1 MNSISLNLFLT
12 AILPIEFSVLT
23 KIFKYENIYN
33 AVNFHCNN
41 ANSEIAIHKMFAAN
55 QIKTSSIHTQYNTS
69 FAIPHYYPRIGMIL
83 NTSCNNWFT
92 VLDNLRATA
101 IFKSPFKWFVIAEDF
116 NSTIGVLSQYP
127 IEIDSDITIIKKINN
142 NTFNLHEM
150 YNTGFYTSGQLKVE
164 KIGRWDSSLRLEK
177 RRRTD
182 LSGVKLKC
190 TVVIT
195 QKVMNETFEAY
206 TERSKLSKSDT
217 LHKLK
222 YYTLLKYLRDMY
234 NMR

>member
-1 MNSISLNLFLT
+1 MNFISLNLFLT
-12 AILPIEFSVLT
+12 AILPNEFSVLT
-23 KIFKYENIYN
+23 KIFKNENIHN

-41 ANSEIAIHKMFAAN
+41 ANTEVAIWKMFTAN
-55 QIKTSSIHTQYNTS
+55 QVRTSSYQTEYNTS
-69 FAIPHYYPRIGMIL
+69 FAIPYYYSRIGMIL

-116 NSTIGVLSQYP
+116 NSTISILSQYP
-127 IEIDSDITIIKKINN
+127 IEIDSDITIIQKMNDNI
-142 NTFNLHEM
+142 FNLYEV
-150 YNTGFYTSGQLKVE
+150 YNTGFYTSGQVKVE
-164 KIGRWDSSLRLEK
+164 KLGQWDSSLRMKK

-195 QKVMNETFEAY
+195 QKVINETFEAY

>member
-1 MNSISLNLFLT
+1 MSFIALNLFLT
-12 AILPIEFSVLT
+12 AISPIEFSVLNE
-23 KIFKYENIYN
+23 IFKHENINN

-41 ANSEIAIHKMFAAN
+41 ANTEIAIRKMFTGN
-55 QIKTSSIHTQYNTS
+55 QVRTSSFHTEYNTS
-69 FAIPHYYPRIGMIL
+69 FAIPYYYPRIAMIV
-83 NTSCNNWFT
+83 NTSCNNWPR

-116 NSTIGVLSQYP
+116 NTSVSVLSQYP
-127 IEIDSDITIIKKINN
+127 IEIDSDITIIQKMDDKM
-142 NTFNLHEM
+142 FNLYEV
-150 YNTGFYTSGQLKVE
+150 YNTGFYTSGQVKVE
-164 KIGRWDSSLRLEK
+164 MIGQWFSSLRMER

-182 LSGVKLKC
+182 FSGVKLKC

-195 QKVMNETFEAY
+195 QKVVKETFETY

-222 YYTLLKYLRDMY
+222 YFTLLKYLRDMY

>member
-1 MNSISLNLFLT
+1 MNIISLNLFLT

-33 AVNFHCNN
+33 AVNFHCDNP
-41 ANSEIAIHKMFAAN
+41 STEISILKMFAAN
-55 QIKTSSIHTQYNTS
+55 QIKTSSFHTKNTTS
-69 FAIPHYYPRIGMIL
+69 FAIPYYYPRIGMIV
-83 NTSCNNWFT
+83 NTSCTNWFT
-92 VLDNLRATA
+92 VLDNLKATD
-101 IFKSPFKWFVIAEDF
+101 IFKSPFKWFIIAEDF

-127 IEIDSDITIIKKINN
+127 IEINSDVTIIKKIDDNI
-142 NTFNLHEM
+142 FNLHEV
-150 YNTGFYTSGQLKVE
+150 YNTGFYTSGRLKVE
-164 KIGRWDSSLRLEK
+164 RVGRWDSSLRMEK

-182 LSGVKLKC
+182 LTGVKMKC

-195 QKVMNETFEAY
+195 QKVMNETFETY

>member
-1 MNSISLNLFLT
+1 MNFISLNLFVT
-12 AILPIEFSVLT
+12 GILSFEFSVLT
-23 KIFKYENIYN
+23 TIFQNENINN

-41 ANSEIAIHKMFAAN
+41 ANTENAIQKMFTAN
-55 QIKTSSIHTQYNTS
+55 QVRSSSSQIEYNTS
-69 FAIPHYYPRIGMIL
+69 FAIPYYYPRIGMIL
-83 NTSCNNWFT
+83 NTSCNNWYT
-92 VLDNLRATA
+92 VLDDLRAKA
-101 IFKSPFKWFVIAEDF
+101 MYKSPFKWFVITEDF
-116 NSTIGVLSQYP
+116 NSTVNVLSQYP
-127 IEIDSDITIIKKINN
+127 IEIDSDITIIQKMNDRI
-142 NTFNLHEM
+142 FNLYEV
-150 YNTGFYTSGQLKVE
+150 YNTGFYTSGQVRVE
-164 KIGRWDSSLRLEK
+164 KIGRWDSWLRMEK

-195 QKVMNETFEAY
+195 QKVVNETFEAY
-206 TERSKLSKSDT
+206 TERSGLSKSDT